1 MKKIVVML
9 VAVFLLAGC
18 TSKPVMNMEN
28 EIVPTD
34 VRGGQYTVQQVE
46 SAILSATRKR
56 GWSPKIIKPGLIE
69 ASISVRSHRATIEI
83 PYTNSHYSIHYKD
96 SQNLNYDDGSI
107 HRNYNNWVVKLAR
120 TIQDEMG
127 VNSQKY

>member
-1 MKKIVVML
+1 MKKIVLLL
-9 VAVFLLAGC
+9 VAALLLAGC
-18 TSKPVMNMEN
+18 TSKPVLNIEN
-28 EIVPTD
+28 ENVPTD

-46 SAILSATRKR
+46 AAILSATRKR
-56 GWSPKIIKPGLIE
+56 GWSPRIIKPGLIE

-83 PYTNSHYSIHYKD
+83 PYSSSQYSIHYKD

-107 HRNYNNWVVKLAR
+107 HRNYNNWVVKLGR
-120 TIQDEMG
+120 TIQDELG

>member
-1 MKKIVVML
+1 MKKLVMML

-28 EIVPTD
+28 ESVPTD

-69 ASISVRSHRATIEI
+69 ATISVRSHRATIEI
-83 PYTNSHYSIHYKD
+83 PYTSNHYSIHYKD